1 MQTRHRRHDM
11 SKVVRAP
18 WILFALFG
26 VLALA
31 TTASAR
37 TVSEAQF
44 NKPLNCTASPTAQ
57 QLLRYKAPKAK
68 RKYDITVMEVSL
80 NGYYYQLLAYGAEQ
94 AAKDAGVTMHLTAA
108 SGYTTPAIQL
118 AQAENA
124 IARGTEGVVF
134 APVDINASVATVKR
148 FQAKKIPVVN
158 ISTEVRSPYVYTIMQ
173 DDYLMGKYL
182 ADQLHRL
189 VPNGGE
195 GIFMAGPANA
205 TWSRKRVEGFEDQVE
220 QKYPNMKIVA
230 TPESLV
236 DPGEALTKLLAALAA
251 HPNVK
256 WISSVDYSLPVP
268 QSIPKKYQSLP
279 YMTMGFDPNVK
290 KAVAQGLVK
299 MTLPTDAY
307 YMGYLGVATVVSL
320 LNGNKATKFN
330 CAPYAPAITR
340 INLNAPFTN
349 KQLYPPGYKPKT
361 G

>member
-1 MQTRHRRHDM
+1 MKR
-11 SKVVRAP
+11 VVLGAC
-18 WILFALFG
+18 
-26 VLALA
+26 ALA
-31 TTASAR
+31 VLGLAASATAR
-37 TVSEAQF
+37 VTGPLGESQF
-44 NKPLNCTASPTAQ
+44 NRPLKCTASPTAQ
-57 QLLRYKAPKAK
+57 QLLKYKAPKAK
-68 RKYDITVMEVSL
+68 KRYDITLMEVSL

-94 AAKDAGVTMHLTAA
+94 AAKDAGVELHITAA
-108 SGYTTPAIQL
+108 SGYTTPAVQL
-118 AQAENA
+118 GQAENA
-124 IARGTEGVVF
+124 IQRGTQGVVF
-134 APVDINASVATVKR
+134 APVDIRASIPTVKK

-158 ISTEVRSPYVYTIMQ
+158 ISTEVNSPYVYTIMQ

-195 GIFMAGPANA
+195 GIFMAGPSNA
-205 TWSRKRVEGFEDQVE
+205 TWSRKRVEGFKDQVRR
-220 QKYPNMKIVA
+220 KYSNMKIVA
-230 TPESLV
+230 TPTSLV
-236 DPGEALTKLLAALAA
+236 DPGEALTKLMAALAA

-307 YMGYLGVATVVSL
+307 YMGYLGVATAVSL
-320 LNGNKATKFN
+320 LNGKGATKFN
-330 CAPYAPAITR
+330 CAPYAPAITKA
-340 INLNAPFTN
+340 NLNSKFTN
-349 KQLYPPGYKPKT
+349 KQLYPKGYTAKT

>member
-1 MQTRHRRHDM
+1 M
-11 SKVVRAP
+11 SKGVRAP
-18 WILFALFG
+18 SVLFASLA

-31 TTASAR
+31 ATAGAR
-37 TVSEAQF
+37 TAQAPGEAQF
-44 NKPLNCTASPTAQ
+44 HKTLKCTAKPTAQ
-57 QLLRYKAPKAK
+57 KLLRYKAPKAK
-68 RKYDITVMEVSL
+68 KKYDITVMEVSL

-94 AAKDAGVTMHLTAA
+94 AAKDSGVKMHLTAA
-108 SGYTTPAIQL
+108 SGYTTPAVQL

-124 IARGTEGVVF
+124 ISRGTQGVVF
-134 APVDINASVATVKR
+134 APVDINASVSTVKR

-182 ADQLHRL
+182 ADQLHKL

-205 TWSRKRVEGFEDQVE
+205 TWSRKRVAGFKDQVR

-279 YMTMGFDPNVK
+279 YMTMGFDPKVK

-320 LNGNKATKFN
+320 LNGKGATKFN
-330 CAPYAPAITR
+330 CAPYGPPITKR
-340 INLNAPFTN
+340 NLNASFTN